1 MTTPYEEPALDKT
14 AFNCPFCNAYANFWW
29 SAVNVV
35 LRGAQATIQYK
46 AAQCAHCQKW
56 TLWTNEPK
64 GRGPG
69 GVIWVGSLVYPLK
82 LTSPLSHKDLP
93 DSCKSEYDEA
103 RYVLP
108 FSPRAAAALLRLC
121 IQKLCKELGAS
132 GENINRDIGELVK
145 RGLDSR
151 IQKALDVVRVT
162 GNNAVHPGTMDL
174 ADDNELVNKLFKLVN
189 LIVEE
194 MITKPKE
201 IDTLYGA
208 LPESA
213 RQAIDKRDT

>member
-1 MTTPYEEPALDKT
+1 MWIIGPKDKGPA
-14 AFNCPFCNAYANFWW
+14 
-29 SAVNVV
+29 
-35 LRGAQATIQYK
+35 
-46 AAQCAHCQKW
+46 
-56 TLWTNEPK
+56 
-64 GRGPG
+64 
-69 GVIWVGSLVYPLK
+69 GVILVGRLVYPSK
-82 LTSPLSHKDLP
+82 LTSPLPHKDLP
-93 DSCKSEYDEA
+93 GSCKSEYDEA

-121 IQKLCKELGAS
+121 IEKVCKELGAS
-132 GENINRDIGELVK
+132 GKDLNRDVGELVK

-174 ADDNELVNKLFKLVN
+174 ADDNELVDKLFKLVN

-194 MITKPKE
+194 MITKPNE
-201 IDTLYGA
+201 INSLYGA

-213 RQAIDKRDT
+213 RQAIEKRDTS